1 MLIRFS
7 VYLLLLMTVA
17 AALMAN
23 QGRGWKKV
31 QSYYSSTA
39 NVRALSVEQLL
50 ALANQNNTD
59 AQREL
64 SYRFEDGNGV
74 EKDLKHA
81 FEWQLKAAMAGADD
95 DQARIAWFYEKGLG
109 TEADPFQAAMWY
121 KKSAVQGNK
130 YAQNLLGLL
139 QVNGNGSELNVS
151 AGCLWIEKSAEQ
163 GLAEAQHNMGYF
175 YSKNGVCGENLTK
188 SVQFLEKSARQ
199 GYSDAAF
206 HLGRMLVLGEGIPAN
221 PTDGLVWLEKAQQ
234 KQNLKAIGFL
244 GWMYLRDNR
253 GVKQNLDKAR
263 DLLQIAAAAKDP
275 YALTGLGWMYA
286 QGRGV
291 PQDVNEAERLF
302 RQAAILGHSE
312 AQYRLA
318 KLLLNTQETGAAKDL
333 IKGYAWLMLAAQQN
347 DQDAKDWLQ
356 ENPIRQADIEIQVA
370 ALVNQWRKGQAL

>member
-1 MLIRFS
+1 MY
-7 VYLLLLMTVA
+7 VLLLMAAA

-23 QGRGWKKV
+23 QGQGWKKV
-31 QSYYSSTA
+31 QSFYSSTA
-39 NVRALSVEQLL
+39 NVRELSVEQLL
-50 ALANQNNTD
+50 KQAKQNNTD

-64 SYRFEDGNGV
+64 SYRYEDGNGV
-74 EKDLKHA
+74 EKDLKQA

-139 QVNGNGSELNVS
+139 QVNGNGTQLNVS
-151 AGCLWIEKSAEQ
+151 EGCRWMAKSAEQ

-175 YSKNGVCGENLTK
+175 YSKNGLCGENLTK
-188 SVQFLEKSARQ
+188 SVQFLEKSANQ

-206 HLGRMLVLGEGIPAN
+206 HLGRILVLGEGVPAN
-221 PTDGLVWLEKAQQ
+221 PKDGLVWLEKAQQ

-253 GVKQNLDKAR
+253 GVTQDLDKAKG
-263 DLLQIAAAAKDP
+263 LLQTAAAAKDP

-291 PQDVNEAERLF
+291 PQDLTEAERLYQ
-302 RQAAILGHSE
+302 QAAIQGHSE
-312 AQYRLA
+312 AQFRLA
-318 KLLLNTQETGAAKDL
+318 KLLLNTQETGVAKDL
-333 IKGYAWLMLAAQQN
+333 IKGYTWMTLAAQQG
-347 DQDAKDWLQ
+347 DQEAKDWLLQ
-356 ENPIRQADIEIQVA
+356 NPIRQADIEIQVVTQ
-370 ALVNQWRKGQAL
+370 VNQWRKGQAL